1 MYSIKARRL
10 HSMVNPTRR
19 GQPGGGRVSWWGGR
33 PGVGRGD
40 GPGEERGGEG
50 KRMCISFLKILKLSI
65 FGLFSLIFCYI
76 SQRLE
81 KSCDKSCLN
90 LVIKPLLVA
99 IPLYHLFYIHGSL
112 TFYVHLPRNY
122 HWCIKALLPRSEIYL
137 ILEMRYERNNT
148 RIPPW
153 KWTWI
158 DWSVCTLRRRA
169 LNLLLKPFC
178 FQKSSKS

>member
-1 MYSIKARRL
+1 
-10 HSMVNPTRR
+10 MVNPTRR
-19 GQPGGGRVSWWGGR
+19 GQPGGRVSWWGGR

-40 GPGEERGGEG
+40 GPGVRRVDRPGEERGGEG